1 MKLDLGE
8 LSVAARST
16 PRQRQRM
23 NVVPPSALA
32 RLAASLTLSLVAC
45 GDAETAAGTG
55 ASAASSAGGAAV
67 GGSGGTES
75 VGGGSAGGGSG
86 QGAQAA
92 GGAGGEGGSFVPAP
106 IPELDPE
113 PPALCAN
120 PEPADYFQFLDD
132 TCGAK
137 RFPSYEDRDLICPSV
152 DTSATITRADGS
164 VVTYEPSSAPVVV
177 HDELSDI
184 VPAGMFVTVIL
195 IRRVGGVPHYRYLS
209 NGSHD
214 VAYQPWST
222 TKVLAAANAASRLRI
237 ASNYTVGL
245 TASAGSNRLGDLV
258 TSVCNYDYDP
268 YSSNGLGRYFHD
280 IGGRARANDLIH
292 DLWLERPANET
303 FGGNYGAAAPNLGY
317 SFVESDGS
325 EVTITPDS
333 SSGPANNLSSFTAA
347 EAIKR
352 LVLHREE
359 AEQRLPGIQWS
370 DVETLL
376 YGASDSAKYG
386 TWGGMTRDTAIYHQA
401 GHDPDYIEERS
412 QGQWRTFSKLG
423 FGTSGQ
429 FLDIGYSCWPV
440 LDNEGQPIAGYGR
453 EFVIAANL
461 PTGGATWA
469 ERDREL
475 ARAYRAIITRIV
487 DGRL

>member
-1 MKLDLGE
+1 
-8 LSVAARST
+8 
-16 PRQRQRM
+16 
-23 NVVPPSALA
+23 
-32 RLAASLTLSLVAC
+32 
-45 GDAETAAGTG
+45 
-55 ASAASSAGGAAV
+55 
-67 GGSGGTES
+67 
-75 VGGGSAGGGSG
+75 
-86 QGAQAA
+86 
-92 GGAGGEGGSFVPAP
+92 
-106 IPELDPE
+106 
-113 PPALCAN
+113 
-120 PEPADYFQFLDD
+120 
-132 TCGAK
+132 
-137 RFPSYEDRDLICPSV
+137 
-152 DTSATITRADGS
+152 
-164 VVTYEPSSAPVVV
+164 VV
-177 HDELSDI
+177 HDELSDF

-214 VAYQPWST
+214 IAYQPWST

-245 TASAGSNRLGDLV
+245 TANAASNPLGDLV

-292 DLWLERPANET
+292 DLWLERPLNET

-317 SFVESDGS
+317 SFVEADGS
-325 EVTITPDS
+325 AVTIAPDTT
-333 SSGPANNLSSFTAA
+333 SGPANNLSSFTAA

-370 DVETLL
+370 DIETLL
-376 YGASDSAKYG
+376 YGAADSAKYG
-386 TWGGMTRDTAIYHQA
+386 TWGGMTRDTAIYHQV

-423 FGTSGQ
+423 LGTSGQ

-440 LDNEGQPIAGYGR
+440 LDNEAQPVAGYGR

-461 PTGGATWA
+461 PTGGASWA
-469 ERDREL
+469 ERDRQL